1 MAKLSKENGV
11 KRYVLASS
19 ASIYG
24 QQSNIANENSEVKPL
39 TVYSKANRNA
49 EMDNLSLN
57 DENFTV
63 TALRFSSVYGNSAR
77 MRFDTAVNCMV
88 LDLFKNKKISVRG
101 KLNKRPFIHI
111 KDVVRAYQSIID
123 APKEKICGQIF
134 NIGSEEQNFEMGT
147 LAQEIV
153 KASSIDC
160 DIELNDTND
169 HRSYFASFQKIR
181 ESIGYSTKHTVSEGV
196 MEMYDALTS
205 GKLTDDIKTK
215 TVEWYKK
222 LLSDQILAKQY
233 LLNNR
238 IL

>member
-1 MAKLSKENGV
+1 
-11 KRYVLASS
+11 
-19 ASIYG
+19 
-24 QQSNIANENSEVKPL
+24 
-39 TVYSKANRNA
+39 
-49 EMDNLSLN
+49 
-57 DENFTV
+57 
-63 TALRFSSVYGNSAR
+63 
-77 MRFDTAVNCMV
+77 
-88 LDLFKNKKISVRG
+88 LFKNKKILVRG

-134 NIGSEEQNFEMGT
+134 NVGSEEQNFEMGK

-181 ESIGYSTKHTVSEGV
+181 ESIGYSTKYTVSEGV
-196 MEMYDALTS
+196 MEMYDAL
-205 GKLTDDIKTK
+205 DIKTK